1 MIRICKVVM
10 KVSVNI
16 GPVRSDG
23 ASVEIRVNAH
33 LVIIICMV
41 VIKVDVDIG
50 PVRQSCNLT
59 SMRQRV
65 QVVDSSC
72 CECSTPLSVGHQV
85 KGTKSDYCFPA
96 TRNCGAPWSVYC
108 TDSYPS

>member
-1 MIRICKVVM
+1 M

-41 VIKVDVDIG
+41 VIKVGVDIG
-50 PVRQSCNLT
+50 PVR
-59 SMRQRV
+59 
-65 QVVDSSC
+65 
-72 CECSTPLSVGHQV
+72 
-85 KGTKSDYCFPA
+85 
-96 TRNCGAPWSVYC
+96 
-108 TDSYPS
+108 